1 MDLEEAMCYAVMLC
15 NCRAVGLVKS
25 SWAFEATKPS
35 FTSRLSLF
43 LCDLATLT
51 SCGNHDGA
59 VK

>member
-1 MDLEEAMCYAVMLC
+1 MDLEEATCYVVLLC
-15 NCRAVGLVKS
+15 NCRAVGLVES

-35 FTSRLSLF
+35 FASRLSLF

-51 SCGNHDGA
+51 SYGDHDGA